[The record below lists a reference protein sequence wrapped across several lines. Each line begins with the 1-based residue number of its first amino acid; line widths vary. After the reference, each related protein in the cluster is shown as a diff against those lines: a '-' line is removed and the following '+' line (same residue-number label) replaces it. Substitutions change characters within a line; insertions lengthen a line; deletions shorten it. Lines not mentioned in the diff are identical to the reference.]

1 MAISINHDL
10 DQGSDFSFSYIVRG
24 SDGIPRDIS
33 SGGYTAYAQ
42 MRRFYSS
49 TTGFDLTTSITG
61 STGNVTVSMSS
72 SKTVN
77 IKSGVWFYDVEL
89 HSNGSQ
95 NIQRIVQGMITV
107 YPEVTKIP

>member
-1 MAISINHDL
+1 MAVSINRDM
-10 DQGSDFSFSYIVRG
+10 DQGSDFSFSYTVRG
-24 SDGIPRDIS
+24 SDGLPKDIS
-33 SGGYTAYAQ
+33 DGYTAYSQ

-61 STGNVTVSMSS
+61 STGSVTISLSAS
-72 SKTVN
+72 QTKN

-89 HSNGSQ
+89 HSNGSA
-95 NIQRIVQGMITV
+95 NVQRVVQGMITV